1 MSLEKTG
8 DWVAQ
13 RVLCYL
19 NGRTD
24 LTLQTFAIDATSESD
39 MGTLIDGLSR
49 PLAGCMLLA
58 AVLNDR
64 SFAAQTRETFETP
77 LPAKVKAF
85 GAIEHAFDLDTLD
98 FLVTFSSV
106 SGTFGNAG
114 QTNYAT

>member
-1 MSLEKTG
+1 MG
-8 DWVAQ
+8 
-13 RVLCYL
+13 VLIH
-19 NGRTD
+19 G
-24 LTLQTFAIDATSESD
+24 ISH
-39 MGTLIDGLSR
+39 

-64 SFAAQTRETFETP
+64 SFAAQTCETFEAP
-77 LPAKVKAF
+77 LPPKVDAF
-85 GAIEHAFDLDTLD
+85 EAIEHAYDLDTLD

>member
-1 MSLEKTG
+1 MLH
-8 DWVAQ
+8 
-13 RVLCYL
+13 YL
-19 NGRTD
+19 HSRSD
-24 LTLQTFAIDATSESD
+24 LTLQTLAIDGASEKE
-39 MGTLIDGLSR
+39 MGALIRGLSR

-64 SFAAQTRETFETP
+64 TFAAQTRETFESSFP
-77 LPAKVKAF
+77 PKVRAF
-85 GAIEHAFDLDTLD
+85 EAIERAYNLDALD